1 MLENVTSREKPA
13 DSSNIKMQNI
23 KFRLLLTENHYTYPK
38 SFHLCFPIEI
48 KKISKCQQRH

>member
-13 DSSNIKMQNI
+13 DLSNIKMQNI
-23 KFRLLLTENHYTYPK
+23 KFRLLLSENHYTYPK

-48 KKISKCQQRH
+48 KKISKC